1 MCDCYEKSSSI
12 NWIEIAINVTV
23 AGLLKQDINCSLEN
37 FKNNQ
42 PKTALT
48 DILRKSIKITL

>member
-1 MCDCYEKSSSI
+1 MCDCYEILSSI
-12 NWIEIAINVTV
+12 KWIEMAIYVTV
-23 AGLLKQDINCSLEN
+23 AGLLKQDINCPLEN

>member
-1 MCDCYEKSSSI
+1 MCDCYEILSSI
-12 NWIEIAINVTV
+12 KWIEMAIYVTV
-23 AGLLKQDINCSLEN
+23 AGLLKQDINCPLEN

-48 DILRKSIKITL
+48 DI